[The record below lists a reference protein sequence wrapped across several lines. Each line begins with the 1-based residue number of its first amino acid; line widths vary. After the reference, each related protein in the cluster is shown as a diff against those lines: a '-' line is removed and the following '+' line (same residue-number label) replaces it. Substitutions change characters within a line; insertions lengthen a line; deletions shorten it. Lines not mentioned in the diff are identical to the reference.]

1 MSRPAS
7 GLCGNPHAPTGS
19 RGRCLPAA
27 HGSLH
32 QLLQDDSVEGVITM
46 LFAVNGTLMRGFEL
60 NENMHDAGATFVRQ
74 AKTAPIYR
82 CWSIDDGYL
91 GMVRDHSLGAGI
103 AVELW
108 EIDAVGLVQVL
119 QKEPPGLSIGHVAL
133 DDGTEVLGVLAEAYA
148 TVGKTEIT
156 GFGGWR
162 EYMESKA
169 R

>member
-1 MSRPAS
+1 MFA
-7 GLCGNPHAPTGS
+7 
-19 RGRCLPAA
+19 GR

-32 QLLQDDSVEGVITM
+32 HLLQDDSVEGVITM

-108 EIDAVGLVQVL
+108 EIDAVGLGAG
-119 QKEPPGLSIGHVAL
+119 PPEGAAGPV
-133 DDGTEVLGVLAEAYA
+133 D
-148 TVGKTEIT
+148 
-156 GFGGWR
+156 R
-162 EYMESKA
+162 A
-169 R
+169 RGPR